1 MKGTDH
7 FKKTIQMYLEQRAAE
22 DELFAKNYRNPAKNI
37 DDCVTY
43 ILNYV
48 QKSGCNGFS
57 DGEIYG
63 QAVHYYDENEIEVG
77 KPLQCQIAV
86 NHVVE
91 PTTSREQRQSSLWLC
106 RGAKEEGD
114 SQLTAEEKA
123 EARQRAIRQYQDE
136 ELRKMQNRQ
145 RARVAKPQ
153 KPQVEPSLFDFEV

>member
-7 FKKTIQMYLEQRAAE
+7 FKRTIQMYLEQRAAE
-22 DELFAKNYRNPAKNI
+22 DELFAKNYHNPAKNI
-37 DDCVTY
+37 DDCITY

-48 QKSGCNGFS
+48 QRSGCNGFS

-77 KPLQCQIAV
+77 KPIQCQIAV